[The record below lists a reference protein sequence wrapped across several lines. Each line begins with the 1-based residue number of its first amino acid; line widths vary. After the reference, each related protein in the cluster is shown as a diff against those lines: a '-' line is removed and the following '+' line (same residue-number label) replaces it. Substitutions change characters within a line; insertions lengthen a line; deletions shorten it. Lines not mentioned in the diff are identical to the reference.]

1 MQSYLKKLSIEVD
14 LFEYLGNASE
24 YEMKR
29 TLQTSEEDQKH
40 LKSNLEGVIAAVQI
54 ENDLMA
60 SEMRSLTLKNI
71 ALSIE
76 LQFLKYQ
83 LNVLKVAE
91 HSLKQQNETLQEEAN
106 STNCLLNE
114 QVEDL
119 NERFREFHE
128 TNVKLFQEKMELES
142 LLAEAARK
150 YRELEENHCKSLKK
164 SE

>member
-1 MQSYLKKLSIEVD
+1 MRCFK
-14 LFEYLGNASE
+14 YLGNASE
-24 YEMKR
+24 SKMKR

-40 LKSNLEGVIAAVQI
+40 LKSYLEGAIAAVQTT
-54 ENDLMA
+54 NDLMA
-60 SEMRSLTLKNI
+60 SETRSLTLKNI

-91 HSLKQQNETLQEEAN
+91 HCLKQQNETLQEEAN

-119 NERFREFHE
+119 NERF
-128 TNVKLFQEKMELES
+128 
-142 LLAEAARK
+142 
-150 YRELEENHCKSLKK
+150 
-164 SE
+164 